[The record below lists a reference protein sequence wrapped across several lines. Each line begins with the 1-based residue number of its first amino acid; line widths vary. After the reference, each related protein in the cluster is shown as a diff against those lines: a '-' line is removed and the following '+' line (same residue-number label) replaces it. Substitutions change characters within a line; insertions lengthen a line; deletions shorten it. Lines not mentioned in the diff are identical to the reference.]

1 MFLKHVITFINF
13 HAYQTAIAISVL
25 GAAIVVS
32 MLVPRWKCG
41 GHLILRRSRASET
54 EIEMLID
61 QACARILGDS
71 FANYARQA
79 EFTRGTPQQRLL
91 FRGSAELMEDHI
103 RNHMPRNTKSSKE
116 TADDLASCV
125 PI

>member
-1 MFLKHVITFINF
+1 
-13 HAYQTAIAISVL
+13 VL
-25 GAAIVVS
+25 GGAIVVS

-103 RNHMPRNTKSSKE
+103 RNHMPRNTKSSEKLLMTWHHAYLSE
-116 TADDLASCV
+116 IVAGIKWIAPLM
-125 PI
+125 